1 MLTQFFADVLSLTSA
16 CSGTKFVTSSLIK
29 CRHTPMVCFRIVYYI
44 ASQSTQC
51 AVCSSIMVI
60 INKRKIEKNIISYDF
75 PLKFYPE
82 RILGVFLQPQLLLL
96 QIFLEILPRIT
107 LLTLH
112 NLFRRSGCNHRSTA
126 FTAFRSD
133 INDIIGGFDDI

>member
-1 MLTQFFADVLSLTSA
+1 MSEYIYKNL
-16 CSGTKFVTSSLIK
+16 
-29 CRHTPMVCFRIVYYI
+29 VCFAI
-44 ASQSTQC
+44 
-51 AVCSSIMVI
+51 I

-107 LLTLH
+107 LLALG
-112 NLFRRSGCNHRSTA
+112 NLFRRSGCNNRSTA
-126 FTAFRSD
+126 FAAFRTD
-133 INDIIGGFDDI
+133 INDIISGFDNIQIVLNNYNRISTFTQPTQNIDQTVYIRK